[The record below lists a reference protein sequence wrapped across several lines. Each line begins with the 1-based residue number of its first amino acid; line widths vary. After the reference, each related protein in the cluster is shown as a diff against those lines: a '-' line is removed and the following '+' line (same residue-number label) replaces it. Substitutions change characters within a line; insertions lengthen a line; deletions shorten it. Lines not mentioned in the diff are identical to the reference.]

1 MPKKESDYSNTLIYK
16 ISCKDKTVTDIY
28 VGHTINFVQRKMS
41 HEQNSKTNTCKLY
54 QIIRSNGGWSN
65 WMMEIIAFF
74 NCTNY
79 TEARM
84 KEQEYFLS
92 LNANL
97 NSIEPFPKKEEK
109 TVKEKKVKKKEEVK
123 VKEEEV
129 VHDTSIK
136 PKNIKNILV
145 EKYNC
150 NLCNFGCSKNSN
162 FEKHL
167 LTNKHIKISGGKN
180 SIEKYNC
187 KLCNFGCNKYSN
199 WEKHLLT
206 NKHITITGHIKH
218 VEIVS
223 GKHSCICGK
232 KYKHRQGLY
241 THKQTCKELENKDN
255 IVYDT
260 TDDIKKLS
268 SMLTEIIKNNNV
280 FKSTII
286 QFTK

>member
-109 TVKEKKVKKKEEVK
+109 TVKEKKVNKKEEVK
-123 VKEEEV
+123 GKEEEE

-150 NLCNFGCSKNSN
+150 NLCETICTRESEWQRHILTRKHTKKIKGNSFDTNDETKQKKYICSHCDKIYVTNGGLWKHNKTCNATTQPIIKPNMNTPELVIEYKDKIIDIITKENTEYKNIFLNLIQEILSKN
-162 FEKHL
+162 F
-167 LTNKHIKISGGKN
+167 
-180 SIEKYNC
+180 
-187 KLCNFGCNKYSN
+187 
-199 WEKHLLT
+199 
-206 NKHITITGHIKH
+206 
-218 VEIVS
+218 
-223 GKHSCICGK
+223 
-232 KYKHRQGLY
+232 
-241 THKQTCKELENKDN
+241 
-255 IVYDT
+255 
-260 TDDIKKLS
+260 
-268 SMLTEIIKNNNV
+268 
-280 FKSTII
+280 
-286 QFTK
+286 